1 MNIDVATRTIG
12 SILFL
17 IFLGYSSRKIG
28 FLKQGDERVFSAYI
42 YYFALPS
49 LFIINLTEVDFT
61 FERLRFIF
69 AGQIPVILIIAV
81 YVIAYMILKFSRE
94 TLYLLIVSTV
104 FGSLAFFGLPFVI
117 LAFPGEL
124 ILATLAVASISIV
137 AVPISIGVLELHQIG
152 ESALTKTARHIARK
166 LSKNP
171 LIISIVLGFILSLLK
186 VEIPSPL
193 KIALEMLGGTTAT
206 VAIFMLGVFFYGRK
220 YVNISHGLQ
229 LSLLRAIVL
238 PLIALFVASWLNLTM
253 SEKAIIIIM
262 HGCPVAVSNIVLS
275 ERYNFYKETMA
286 SLILISSI
294 AAGIYL
300 NLWLFLLGY

>member
-1 MNIDVATRTIG
+1 MNIDVAARTIG

-17 IFLGYSSRKIG
+17 IFLGYFSRKIG
-28 FLKQGDERVFSAYI
+28 LLKQGDERVFSAYI
-42 YYFALPS
+42 YYFALPA
-49 LFIINLTEVDFT
+49 LFITNLTEVDFT

-69 AGQIPVILIIAV
+69 AGQIPIILITAV
-81 YVIAYMILKFSRE
+81 YAILYLILKFSKE
-94 TLYLLIVSTV
+94 TLYLLIISTV

-117 LAFPGEL
+117 LAFPDEL

-137 AVPISIGVLELHQIG
+137 AVSISISVLEIHQIG
-152 ESALTKTARHIARK
+152 ESAVTKTAKHIAKK

-193 KIALEMLGGTTAT
+193 EITLKMLGGTTAT

-253 SEKAIIIIM
+253 SEKAIIIM
-262 HGCPVAVSNIVLS
+262 HGCPVAISNIVLS

-294 AAGIYL
+294 AAGMYL

>member
-17 IFLGYSSRKIG
+17 IFLGYFSRKIG
-28 FLKQGDERVFSAYI
+28 LLKQGDERVFSAYI
-42 YYFALPS
+42 YYFALPA
-49 LFIINLTEVDFT
+49 LFITNLTEVDFT

-69 AGQIPVILIIAV
+69 AGQIPIILITAV
-81 YVIAYMILKFSRE
+81 YVILYLILKFSKE
-94 TLYLLIVSTV
+94 TLYLLIISTV

-117 LAFPGEL
+117 LAFPNEL

-137 AVPISIGVLELHQIG
+137 AVSISIGVLELHQIG
-152 ESALTKTARHIARK
+152 ESTITKTAKHVAK
-166 LSKNP
+166 KFSKNP

-186 VEIPSPL
+186 VEIPPPL
-193 KIALEMLGGTTAT
+193 EITLKMLGGTTAT

-238 PLIALFVASWLNLTM
+238 PLIAFFVASWLNLTI

-262 HGCPVAVSNIVLS
+262 HGCPIAISNIVLS

-294 AAGIYL
+294 SAGLYL